1 MYVSVEDI
9 RIEGLTDPPYSDG
22 MVAER
27 IALAQEAFE
36 RLTGQFFNAR
46 SDYTVKLD
54 GRGHNTLWLPF
65 PPVSVD
71 ALTSVAII
79 SSGGTSETLDADQ
92 YVVDMPE
99 FPDGRMNPKLL
110 RVSGAWPKGTRN
122 IEIIGEFG
130 FVESDKSTPLLV
142 KNAVKRIAIK
152 WLPQLGDAEADKAD
166 RIIEESLGDYR
177 YKLADLSKTGG
188 FFGDPKIDYIIR
200 MFRKT
205 DMATV

>member
-22 MVAER
+22 LVTER
-27 IALAQEAFE
+27 IALAQAAFE
-36 RLTGQFFNAR
+36 RLTGQFFDAH

-54 GRGHNTLWLPF
+54 GRGHDILWLPF

-71 ALTSVAII
+71 ALTSVAIV
-79 SSGGTSETLDADQ
+79 GNDGTSETLDADQ
-92 YVVDMPE
+92 YEVDMPE

-110 RVSGAWPKGTRN
+110 RLSGTWPKGTRN
-122 IEIIGEFG
+122 VKMIGEFG

-152 WLPQLGDAEADKAD
+152 WLPQLGDADADKAD

-177 YKLADLSKTGG
+177 YRLADLSKNGG
-188 FFGDPKIDYIIR
+188 FLGDPRIDDIIR